1 MAEAN
6 GGAGRPTVYQDEYA
20 EQARKICEQFG
31 ATDYELS
38 VFFEVSER
46 TIYRWKVSHPEFCQA
61 LKMGKEVPDDRV
73 EKALYHRALGYTHEE
88 EQLHHYQGVVIRT
101 ETVKHYPPD
110 VTACLAWL
118 NNRRP
123 DQWRQ
128 KPDSA
133 PIDADTLIKKIE
145 ELNAAQQ
152 AMV

>member
-1 MAEAN
+1 MTETS
-6 GGAGRPTVYQDEYA
+6 GDAGRPTAYKEEYVD
-20 EQARKICEQFG
+20 QARKICEQFG

-38 VFFEVSER
+38 VFFGVSER
-46 TIYRWKVSHPEFCQA
+46 TIYRWKVAHPEFCQA

-88 EQLHHYQGVVIRT
+88 EHLFHYQGEVIRA

-128 KPDSA
+128 QPEGSGLDQ
-133 PIDADTLIKKIE
+133 D
-145 ELNAAQQ
+145 Q
-152 AMV
+152 